1 MTLKLYMHPLSSYCH
16 KVLIAFYENDIPFEA
31 KQLDNAAVAG
41 EFKAMWPMARFPLLR
56 DERRDHVIPE
66 SSIIIDYLALHYPG
80 KVKLVPDDPD
90 LARQVRMRDR
100 FFDNYMHTPMQKFP
114 ADRLRPEDKRDPL
127 GVEEARAMYR
137 TALDMVESE
146 MAGKTWAMGDEF
158 TMADCAAAPAL
169 FYGDKFFGPFRE
181 THKNA
186 MAYLDRLKARP
197 SYARA
202 LEEAEPYMHLVPK

>member
-16 KVLIAFYENDIPFEA
+16 KVLIAFYENDTPFEV
-31 KQLDNAAVAG
+31 KQLDDAAVAS
-41 EFKAMWPMARFPLLR
+41 EFKSMWPMARFPLLR

-100 FFDNYMHTPMQKFP
+100 FFDSYMHTPMQKFP
-114 ADRLRPEDKRDPL
+114 ADRLRPENKRDPL

-137 TALDMVESE
+137 TALDMVETE

>member
-16 KVLIAFYENDIPFEA
+16 KVLIAFYENDTPFEV
-31 KQLDNAAVAG
+31 KQLDDAAVAS
-41 EFKAMWPMARFPLLR
+41 EFKSMWPMARFPLLR
-56 DERRDHVIPE
+56 DEKRDHIIPE
-66 SSIIIDYLALHYPG
+66 SSIIIDYLALHYRG

-90 LARQVRMRDR
+90 RARQVRMRDR

-114 ADRLRPEDKRDPL
+114 ADRLRPENKRDPL
-127 GVEEARAMYR
+127 GVDEARAMYR

-186 MAYLDRLKARP
+186 MAYLDRLMARP

-202 LEEAEPYMHLVPK
+202 LEEAKPYMHLVPK

>member
-16 KVLIAFYENDIPFEA
+16 KVLIAFYENDIPFEV
-31 KQLDNAAVAG
+31 KQLDNAAVAS
-41 EFKAMWPMARFPLLR
+41 EFKTMWPMARFPLLR

-100 FFDNYMHTPMQKFP
+100 FFDSYMHTPMQKFP
-114 ADRLRPEDKRDPL
+114 ADRLRPENKRDPL
-127 GVEEARAMYR
+127 GVDEARTMYR

-169 FYGDKFFGPFRE
+169 FYGDRFFGPFRE

-202 LEEAEPYMHLVPK
+202 LEEAKPYMHLVPT